1 MTNGEEAI
9 TSPATDGGME
19 STVNP
24 TTQAGPTDPAQ
35 PAAPATPAADQTDTT
50 AITPGV
56 TTMHAWQMREKPGP
70 IENDPLEWIEK
81 PIPSPGPG
89 QALIRVLAC
98 GVCRTD
104 LHVSEGDLPAHL
116 PHVTPGHEV
125 VGEVVALGADQG
137 IDINGRRAELHV
149 GERVGVAWLRHTCG
163 ECEFCV
169 AGKEN
174 LCRHSLYNG
183 WDAHGGYA
191 EYMVAPDDYVYSLE
205 GLLGG
210 ESADGGAAAGGTAYD
225 KPSYTLETVAPLM
238 CAGIIGYRALKRTGL
253 LDGVSFADIESGQ
266 ARERIAEIVGHRPAL
281 GLYGFGGSAHITAQ
295 VALALG
301 MRVHVLTRGRDAQRL
316 ALNLGCA
323 SANDAYD
330 QPDEPLDAAIIFAP
344 VGAIVPPALEAL
356 RPGGVLS
363 LAGIHMSDVPPLN
376 YEQHLFHE
384 KEIRSVESNTRQDGR
399 EFLAFAAT
407 HQIKIDAHP
416 YPLDQAQ
423 QALKDLKAG
432 AFTGAAVLMP
442 M

>member
-1 MTNGEEAI
+1 MTSDETA
-9 TSPATDGGME
+9 
-19 STVNP
+19 NP
-24 TTQAGPTDPAQ
+24 TTGDNANGTPNITTENIENTDATNTALTPETTEATTANAPTPATTPAQ
-35 PAAPATPAADQTDTT
+35 ASAPT
-50 AITPGV
+50 ITPGV
-56 TTMHAWQMREKPGP
+56 TTMHAWQVRENPGP
-70 IENDPLEWIEK
+70 IENEPLEWIEK
-81 PIPSPGPG
+81 PIPQPGPG
-89 QALIRVLAC
+89 QALIRILAC

-104 LHVSEGDLPAHL
+104 LHVSEGDLPVHL

-125 VGEVVALGADQG
+125 VGEIVALGADQG
-137 IDINGRRAELHV
+137 VDIHGQRVELHV

-163 ECEFCV
+163 ECDYCV
-169 AGKEN
+169 SGKEN

-183 WDAHGGYA
+183 WDANGGYA
-191 EYMVAPDDYVYSLE
+191 EYMVAPDDYIYPLDGLLNSGYSLE
-205 GLLGG
+205 
-210 ESADGGAAAGGTAYD
+210 TA
-225 KPSYTLETVAPLM
+225 APLM

-253 LDGVSFADIESGQ
+253 LDGVTFADIEAGR

-356 RPGGVLS
+356 RSGGVLS
-363 LAGIHMSDVPPLN
+363 LAGIHMSDIPSLN

-384 KEIRSVESNTRQDGR
+384 KEIRSVESNTRRDGR

-407 HQIKIDAHP
+407 HPIKIDAHP

-423 QALKDLKAG
+423 KALQDLKAG
-432 AFTGAAVLMP
+432 AFTGAAVLRG
-442 M
+442 